1 MTTAAPNGLRWA
13 HVGLNCRDQKATE
26 DFYTRYFGFRRA
38 RVVEADG
45 ARVVFLRNGP
55 ACLEL
60 FATDAEPLVTAEKD
74 GPAAPGTARHLAFQV
89 DDVDAFLAS
98 AQGELEPT
106 LGPLTFD
113 EFIPGWKTVW
123 VSDPDG
129 IVVEV
134 SQGYT
139 DQSTDELATYA

>member
-1 MTTAAPNGLRWA
+1 MTTAAPHGPRWS

-26 DFYTRYFGFRRA
+26 DFYTRHFGFRRA

-45 ARVVFLRNGP
+45 VRVVFLRNGP
-55 ACLEL
+55 VYLEL
-60 FATDAEPLVTAEKD
+60 FATDAEPLVTADKD
-74 GPAAPGTARHLAFQV
+74 GPAGPGTARHLAFQV
-89 DDVDAFLAS
+89 DDVDAFLA
-98 AQGELEPT
+98 AARGELEPT

-139 DQSTDELATYA
+139 DQSTEELATYA